1 MPTPLIRNRFLKLS
15 PVLIVGLAV
24 VWAAAT
30 TGTPARAAA
39 ADGGED
45 GGEGDGGRAVGATE
59 GARDR
64 PNVVLIVA
72 DDLAP
77 TMCNFMPQGRG
88 KSLTPNLDALAA
100 GGVVLG
106 NLHSPSPI
114 CTPSRFA
121 ILSGHYPSRAVNDE
135 FAHDT
140 RRNDGQTAVA
150 FNTHLL
156 PEQTNLAKRLRDAGY
171 ATGIVGKNHV
181 IDIPGFE
188 RLPYRARLEDPGVPE
203 QLAANAQHLRDAFHE
218 AGFDSAE
225 ALYWGN
231 PDADGIRQLAA
242 HNQEW
247 ITDAARR
254 FVADHRDGPFFL
266 YMATTIPHGPFE
278 DERSWQA
285 DPRITPQGMLAEVP
299 DPQAPRSTIPDRLRE
314 AEAEGWNRANVL
326 WLDDAV
332 GAVVEE
338 LEAQGVKENTLLIFL
353 SDHGTEAKGSVYRRG
368 TQTVALM
375 WRDGGFE
382 AGPVVDQP
390 LSLIDLAPTILAQTR
405 TDYEAD
411 AFDGRDFSRVLEGRD
426 QALHD
431 HLYFELG
438 YTRAVQ
444 KDGLKYLAVRYPR
457 WARELSRDQRQ
468 QRLDKLIGELE
479 QRDRPVPTRDPMTPY
494 SHLTI
499 VPGGA
504 DAEQVSIR
512 NHPAFFDADQLYDL
526 GRDPNEQHNLIDDP
540 AYADRLAELRALL
553 GQHVE
558 RLPGHFA
565 EFDQDSATAGR

>member
-1 MPTPLIRNRFLKLS
+1 MLTRLLRPSLLCVTSILTLGLGGG
-15 PVLIVGLAV
+15 VGLAS
-24 VWAAAT
+24 
-30 TGTPARAAA
+30 
-39 ADGGED
+39 
-45 GGEGDGGRAVGATE
+45 AVEAGA
-59 GARDR
+59 GADR

-77 TMCNFMPQGRG
+77 NLCNFLPEGRG

-100 GGVVLG
+100 AGVVLG
-106 NLHSPSPI
+106 NMHSPSPI

-121 ILSGHYPSRAVNDE
+121 ILSGHYPSRAENPE
-135 FAHDT
+135 FARDT
-140 RRNDGQTAVA
+140 KQNDGQTAVA

-156 PEQTNLAKRLRDAGY
+156 PEQSNLPKRLRAAGY

-181 IDIPGFE
+181 IDVPGFD

-203 QLAANAQHLRDAFHE
+203 QLARNAEHLRAAFHE
-218 AGFDSAE
+218 AGFDFAE
-225 ALYWGN
+225 SLYWGN

-254 FVADHRDGPFFL
+254 FIAEHRDGPFFL

-278 DERSWQA
+278 DERSWKA
-285 DPRITPQGMLAEVP
+285 DPRITPEGMLEVVP
-299 DPQAPRSTIPDRLRE
+299 DPQAPRETIPARLSE
-314 AEAEGWNRANVL
+314 ADVTGWNRENVL

-332 GAVVEE
+332 GAVVQE
-338 LEAQGVKENTLLIFL
+338 LESQGVKENTLLIFL

-382 AGPVVDQP
+382 AGPIVEQP
-390 LSLIDLAPTILAQTR
+390 LSLIDLAPTILAQTG
-405 TDYEAD
+405 TDYEVD
-411 AFDGRDFSRVLEGRD
+411 AFDGRDFTGALEGREES
-426 QALHD
+426 LHD
-431 HLYFELG
+431 HLYFEVG

-444 KDGLKYLAVRYPR
+444 KDGLKYLAVRYPQ
-457 WARELSRDQRQ
+457 WAVDLTRQQRQ
-468 QRLDKLIGELE
+468 ERLDKLIVELE

-504 DAEQVSIR
+504 DAEQVSIGK
-512 NHPAFFDADQLYDL
+512 HPAFFDADQLYDL
-526 GRDPNEQHNLIDDP
+526 NEDPNEQNNLIDDP
-540 AYADRLAELRALL
+540 AYAERLSELKRLL
-553 GQHVE
+553 EQEVAS
-558 RLPGHFA
+558 LPGHFA
-565 EFDQDSATAGR
+565 EFGRDAATAGR